1 MIIRAKHD
9 GKTAPY
15 AVISRNLLQEN
26 RIPYGPKCLLLL
38 MLSYPDNW
46 NFSITKLADTML
58 QSEATIR
65 EWLEMLK
72 KAGYFHEDAD
82 IEFNGSRM
90 RVNWLVTEDP
100 VEVKNDR

>member
-15 AVISRNLLQEN
+15 AVISRKLLQEN

-46 NFSITKLADTML
+46 NFNITKLADIML
-58 QSEATIR
+58 QSETTIR
-65 EWLEMLK
+65 DWLEMLK
-72 KAGYFHEDAD
+72 KLGYFHEDAD
-82 IEFNGSRM
+82 IEFNGLRM
-90 RVNWLVTEDP
+90 QVNWLVTEEP
-100 VEVKNDR
+100 AEVNDG

>member
-15 AVISRNLLQEN
+15 AVISRKLLQEN

-38 MLSYPDNW
+38 MLSYPDSW
-46 NFSITKLADTML
+46 NFNITNLADTML
-58 QSEATIR
+58 QSAATIR

-72 KAGYFHEDAD
+72 ALGYFHENIDV
-82 IEFNGSRM
+82 EFNGTRLPVS
-90 RVNWLVTEDP
+90 WLVTENP
-100 VEVKNDR
+100 VEEQKDE